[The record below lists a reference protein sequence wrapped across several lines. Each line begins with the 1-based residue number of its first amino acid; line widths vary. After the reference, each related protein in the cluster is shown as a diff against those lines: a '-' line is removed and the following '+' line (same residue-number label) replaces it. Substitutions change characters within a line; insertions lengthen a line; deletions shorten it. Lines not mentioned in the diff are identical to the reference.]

1 MFKAVQIFDASLDTH
16 LPGGPVLAA
25 LDMVVAAAARLEG

>member
-1 MFKAVQIFDASLDTH
+1 MFKAVEIFDARLDTH

-25 LDMVVAAAARLEG
+25 LDMVVAAAALLEG